1 MEAHWA
7 LSVLSSRRKEARV
20 SIRSGGEAAEEGRS
34 AEEGSQ
40 AGSRASSEG
49 CQWAAAS
56 FFADPPA
63 STLRPLPPDT
73 LVRCFSWLGGAD
85 LMRILIACARWRTSL
100 TTDTEATREL
110 WRHEVAQVM
119 ATARAW
125 RMRRYAPLVK
135 QYFPPAAGGFG
146 AAPPAPPVKVSLG
159 YCWLRMQK
167 LYELR
172 KRRTVYDLLNDDVAP
187 AEPPRY
193 HHQNHRN
200 QHHRPCASL
209 CAGAIE
215 PTASGNPAAS
225 ADRNCRRPSPAHS
238 SSGGGGVDGEDLK
251 ESGVGSSSGRGAES
265 AAGCGGRGEG
275 AWLLGEGAAAGADQN
290 CRRPSPA
297 HSSSGSSSSSS
308 SSGGVDAAYQ
318 KESVGLW
325 VQADG
330 GSARPPPPPRETRGG
345 AVSSSDRVAEAAGCD
360 SQGEDAWLL
369 GEAGDRRAAGGWY
382 HCLRVLL
389 LDDFNT
395 PRRRLR
401 LQVLLV
407 LAFYVQGAA
416 IAAAVSAANDYPR
429 AWWPLLLPT
438 MVVSFFRLAATTV
451 DVLLLLLSRC
461 SAAALA
467 VDRSLWHTRWVKISS
482 HIAVNRVVLFV
493 CVLLWCAFL
502 ALFELAVDGTQAPD
516 ASSLY
521 PPFAVLCLLI
531 VIIIAT
537 LFLDMYQQRSI
548 YFTLDQGYDFIESEA
563 LREAETQLNET
574 WRHLVAPK
582 LYLFVC
588 FLAFIILLV
597 GKCGR
602 WLIVSKLPFSVVF
615 LPLYLFLI
623 ILRQLLSKL
632 RAFDVFPHLWSVGCL
647 ITFFVLLAGDLDATQ
662 YLNTDVTV
670 PSLVVPFAVVCI
682 PFWLNLV
689 GLGLRVLGIV

>member
-251 ESGVGSSSGRGAES
+251 ESG
-265 AAGCGGRGEG
+265 
-275 AWLLGEGAAAGADQN
+275 
-290 CRRPSPA
+290 
-297 HSSSGSSSSSS
+297 
-308 SSGGVDAAYQ
+308 

-670 PSLVVPFAVVCI
+670 PSLVVPFAV
-682 PFWLNLV
+682 
-689 GLGLRVLGIV
+689 